1 MIIPRLTYRL
11 RYSELFAFKK
21 TQDAMKNT
29 LLSVLLFLSLLTAAI
44 AQQTLTLA
52 NDRVSVDWRQSD
64 TGWQVSKLAIKTVN
78 GWTEIPHTSGEYT
91 LLYAK
96 EKPADQPEELFKT
109 PQGDPFPGE
118 VYKYV
123 APTWTKRTRPVN
135 LNTAGTPFHF
145 FPTEA
150 EKLDDNRILF
160 KAETEFGS
168 LSCLWELDQLEK
180 GDLLVSVDF
189 QSGVSGYVSLSSPSL
204 YHVEEDEMKWV
215 TVPGYFHGNK
225 LEENLART
233 YGYGIG
239 VPNRPIVFSENTAST
254 LSPIISMKSG
264 ISGAIVPDISL
275 GRNPWENDQN
285 THSDW
290 ELGLSHMNRRGQLSP
305 TLYYPILGE
314 TGSRV
319 EEGNKIRLPFRITM
333 QEGDWFSVLNHVVYD
348 IFGFGESLVL
358 RQNKRSLSD
367 RVAAM
372 HGYLMDPITSLWR
385 TEQFEGREIGAQAY
399 LGGVVGA
406 DRDAMKNADYGA
418 MWMLAKATP
427 DSELNSAILPYA
439 LNFKLAQQ
447 QTTDGFFKGAA
458 IGQYY
463 LSKSEK
469 FVEEWGDMVEPI
481 GLTYYIML
489 DIGNILLFEPDQAEL
504 KERLRLGAELLMKW
518 QKPDGSWAVA
528 YRRDGQEIFNEVEDY
543 RPTFYGLLV
552 AHRVLGDKKYLEAAK
567 KGADWFIEKGIETG
581 SYLGVC
587 GDVRY
592 MPDFATGQTAQAL
605 LDLYDATQNQRYL
618 DASIK
623 AAKQYTTHIY
633 THPIPTREIK
643 NVGGKLVYDWQIS
656 QTGLSFEHGGALGSA
671 NSSGPI
677 LLASHAGMFVRMYQ
691 LTHEKIFIDMA
702 RAAAVGRDAF
712 VNQETQVASYYWR
725 SMDAGS
731 GPFPHHAWWQIGWI
745 TDYLMA
751 EASMRSNGKIAFP
764 RGFITPKVG
773 PHQSYGFAPGE
784 VFGVTSDLRILTKGQ
799 KIDNPSIESIAAIS
813 QSGKMLQLILMNGQ
827 TVAQSAQIE
836 LNLKEAGFSGKIR
849 KAQLLNHEGKSVA
862 EYTGQDSWKVE
873 IEGYGLSVLKI
884 EIGD

>member
-1 MIIPRLTYRL
+1 
-11 RYSELFAFKK
+11 
-21 TQDAMKNT
+21 MKNT
-29 LLSVLLFLSLLTAAI
+29 LLGALLFLSALFNAT

-52 NDRVSVDWRQSD
+52 NDRVAIDWQQ
-64 TGWQVSKLAIKTVN
+64 TEKGWQVAKLAVMTDK
-78 GWTEIPHTSGEYT
+78 GWTEVPHTSGEYT
-91 LLYAK
+91 MLYSE
-96 EKPADQPEELFKT
+96 EKPADKPEELFDT
-109 PQGDPFPGE
+109 PQGDSFPGE
-118 VYKYV
+118 IYKYIV
-123 APTWTKRTRPVN
+123 PTWNKRTRPVN
-135 LNTAGTPFHF
+135 LNTAGKALHF

-150 EKLDDNRILF
+150 KQLDGNRILF
-160 KAETEFGS
+160 KAETELGAI
-168 LSCLWELDQLEK
+168 SCLWELDRLEK
-180 GDLLVSVDF
+180 GDVLISMDF
-189 QSGVSGYVSLSSPSL
+189 QSEVSGYVSLSSPSL
-204 YHVEEDEMKWV
+204 YHVEAEEMQWV

-225 LEENLART
+225 LEENLPRT

-239 VPNRPIVFSENTAST
+239 IPNRPIVFSENTAST

-264 ISGAIVPDISL
+264 ISGAIVPDVSL
-275 GRNPWENDQN
+275 GRDPWRIDQN
-285 THSDW
+285 THRDW
-290 ELGLSHMNRRGQLSP
+290 QLGLSHMNRRGQLSP

-314 TGSRV
+314 AGSLV
-319 EEGNKIRLPFRITM
+319 EKGSKLRFPSRLTV

-348 IFGFGESLVL
+348 VFGFSESLLL
-358 RQNKRSLSD
+358 RQSKTSLSE

-372 HGYLMDPITSLWR
+372 HGYLMDPVTSLWR

-399 LGGVVGA
+399 LGGVVGS

-427 DSELNSAILPYA
+427 DSKLDSLILPYA

-447 QTTDGFFKGAA
+447 QTADGFFKGAA

-489 DIGNILLFEPDQAEL
+489 DIGNILLFEPDQSDL

-528 YRRDGQEIFNEVEDY
+528 YRRDGQEIFEEVEDY

-552 AHRVLGDKKYLEAAK
+552 AHRVLGDKKYLDAAK
-567 KGADWFIEKGIETG
+567 KGADWFIEKGVKTG

-587 GDVRY
+587 GDARY
-592 MPDFATGQTAQAL
+592 VPDFATGQSAQAL
-605 LDLYDATQNQRYL
+605 LDLYDLTNDQRHRQ
-618 DASIK
+618 AAIM

-643 NVGGKLVYDWQIS
+643 TVGGKLVYDWQIS
-656 QTGLSFEHGGALGSA
+656 QSGLSFEHGGALGSA
-671 NSSGPI
+671 NGSGPI
-677 LLASHAGMFVRMYQ
+677 LLASHAGMFVRMYEMTQ
-691 LTHEKIFIDMA
+691 EKIFLDMA

-712 VNQETQVASYYWR
+712 VNQDTQVASYYWNA
-725 SMDAGS
+725 MDAGS

-751 EASMRSNGKIAFP
+751 EASMRSKGQITFP

-773 PHQSYGFAPGE
+773 PHQSYGFAPGK
-784 VFGVTSDLRILTKGQ
+784 VFGVSSELRILTKGQ
-799 KIDNPSIESIAAIS
+799 EIDNPSIESVAAIS
-813 QSGKMLQLILMNGQ
+813 QSGQTLQLILMNEQ
-827 TVAQSAQIE
+827 PNAQSAQIK
-836 LNLKEAGFSGKIR
+836 LSLKDAGFSGKIR
-849 KAQLLNHEGKSVA
+849 NANLLNSEGKSIA
-862 EYTGQDSWKVE
+862 EYAGESSWKVAL
-873 IEGYGLSVLKI
+873 EGYGLAVLRI
-884 EIGD
+884 EIGN